1 MITSHE
7 NREFDVHCLSTV
19 YLTCH
24 DMWVAIKNPAAL
36 AVEQKQHLQKP
47 EKHTEIFD
55 NANVESSD
63 V

>member
-7 NREFDVHCLSTV
+7 NRDLPSIWHVSSKKT
-19 YLTCH
+19 
-24 DMWVAIKNPAAL
+24 PASL

-55 NANVESSD
+55 NANFESSD